1 MKKVLVIAYYF
12 PPCGDVAAQRAVKF
26 VKYLPKFGWQPVV
39 LTARFLYRSPH
50 DPSYLR
56 DIPKGVAVHKVFN
69 PEPTALLPWRIKS
82 FLDDLFLVPDDKI
95 FWLPF
100 AVRAGLKIIKREGV
114 NVIFAT
120 GNPWT
125 ALLVGQRLKEL
136 AKIPLVVDLRDPWT
150 QNINRSWH
158 DEARYKREVQL
169 ESQVLRVAD
178 HIITVSEPIK
188 EMLTNAYPFVA
199 GRISVIMN
207 GYDSEDFAKG
217 YQTFDSQNAQREKML
232 ITNHGSFYGYELL
245 EAFLKALQEIFREK
259 PELKEKIEVRFIG
272 GWGHKVI
279 KRLIAQLDL
288 KSNVKVMKYVEHSQN
303 IRYLIDS
310 DLLLLLIR
318 PQKYA
323 YSAKIFE
330 YLASGKPI
338 LALVPPDGV
347 AAELIRQT
355 NSGLVIEPEDIQA
368 IRQGILHFYALW
380 EQGSLLPAVNWDIV
394 QQFERSRL
402 TQQLAQILDKV
413 VS

>member
-1 MKKVLVIAYYF
+1 MIAYYF

-39 LTARFLYRSPH
+39 LTARFLYRTPH

-56 DIPKGVAVHKVFN
+56 DIPMGVAVHKVFN
-69 PEPTALLPWRIKS
+69 PAPTVLLPWRIKS
-82 FLDDLFLVPDDKI
+82 FLDELFLIPDDKI
-95 FWLPF
+95 LWLPF

-114 NVIFAT
+114 DVIFAT

-136 AKIPLVVDLRDPWT
+136 AKTPLVVDLRDPWT
-150 QNINRSWH
+150 QNVNWLWR

-169 ESQVLRVAD
+169 ESQVLGIAD
-178 HIITVSEPIK
+178 HIITVTEPIK
-188 EMLTNAYPFVA
+188 EMLMNAYPFAA
-199 GRISVIMN
+199 GKISVITN
-207 GYDSEDFAKG
+207 GYDGEDFAKG
-217 YQTFDSQNAQREKML
+217 HQALSAQNRQRQKMI

-245 EAFLKALQEIFREK
+245 EAFLQALQGIFREK
-259 PELKEKIEVRFIG
+259 PELKEKIELRFIG

-310 DLLLLLIR
+310 DLLLLIR

-355 NSGLVIEPEDIQA
+355 NSGLVIEPDDIQA
-368 IRQGILHFYALW
+368 IKQGILHFYELW
-380 EQGSLLPAVNWDIV
+380 RQGDLQLTVNWDLI
-394 QQFERSRL
+394 QQFERAKL
-402 TQQLAQILDKV
+402 TQQLAQILDQV